1 MGRRCYLNLVYFK
14 KVHVDFPG
22 KCPLI
27 VAKRTNIQASRCGH
41 ATLIITIDNLH
52 VMVRNY

>member
-14 KVHVDFPG
+14 KACGFSWEMPV
-22 KCPLI
+22 I
-27 VAKRTNIQASRCGH
+27 VAQRTNIQASRCGH

-52 VMVRNY
+52 VMVRN